1 MACLSRL
8 FLANPKIVGLISI
21 SCAEFGAQRRA
32 TDMGDETAK
41 DALTRRGFL
50 GVSSATLAA
59 ASVLGAEKLAAQETA
74 GPKTISE
81 KSRSDPGPTNSV
93 LDAQNP
99 SGNNPL
105 PTDAG
110 GVQTFK
116 YPFSFAHKRL
126 QEGGWSREVTQRELA
141 VSKSLAG
148 VDMRLTA
155 GGGREL
161 HWHTASEWAYMLYG
175 DARITCVDIDG
186 KSFVTDVKENEL
198 WFFPP
203 GIPHSIQGLGPDG
216 CEFMLVF
223 DDGNFSEYE
232 TVLLT
237 DWMAH
242 TPTDVVAKNFGVSE
256 KSLANMPKKEKFIF
270 QTAVPGPLED
280 DRRVAAGKLGPSPID
295 FAFRTMDMPPTR
307 SNKSGDVRIID
318 AKNFKVTTTSAAI
331 VTVKPGGV
339 RELHWHPNADEWQYF
354 YAGKGRMTV
363 FTTGGRAR
371 TMDFETGDVGYIQK
385 TLPHYIENTGTTDLK
400 FLEMFKSPY
409 YQDLALSEW
418 LSHTPPELVAPHL
431 NLYKATLDA
440 IPREETITM
449 PD

>member
-1 MACLSRL
+1 MS
-8 FLANPKIVGLISI
+8 
-21 SCAEFGAQRRA
+21 E
-32 TDMGDETAK
+32 ETVK

-50 GVSSATLAA
+50 GVSSATLTA
-59 ASVLGAEKLAAQETA
+59 ASVLGPEKLAAQEPA
-74 GPKTISE
+74 GSKTISD

-99 SGNNPL
+99 SANNPE

-126 QEGGWSREVTQRELA
+126 QEGGWSREVTQRELV

-155 GGGREL
+155 GGVREL
-161 HWHTASEWAYMLYG
+161 HWHTAAEWAIMLYG
-175 DARITCVDIDG
+175 DARITCIDLAG
-186 KSFVTDVKENEL
+186 KSFVTDVTKDEL

-216 CEFMLVF
+216 CEFLLVF

-242 TPTDVVAKNFGVSE
+242 TPPEIVAKNFGVSQ
-256 KSLANMPKKEKFIF
+256 SALANLPKRESFIF
-270 QTAVPGPLED
+270 QTDLPGSLEED
-280 DRRVAAGKLGPSPID
+280 KRVAAGTLGMSPID
-295 FAFRTMDMPPTR
+295 FAFRTMKYPATM
-307 SNKSGDVRIID
+307 SNKTGEVRIID
-318 AKNFKVTTTSAAI
+318 AKNFPVTTTSAAM
-331 VTVKPGGV
+331 VTLKPGGL
-339 RELHWHPNADEWQYF
+339 RELHWHPNADEWQFF
-354 YAGKGRMTV
+354 YGGQGRMTV
-363 FTTGGRAR
+363 FATGGRAR
-371 TMDFETGDVGYIQK
+371 TMDFQTGDVGYIQK

-400 FLEMFKSPY
+400 FLEMFKAPI

-418 LSHTPPELVAPHL
+418 LSHTPPELVAAHL
-431 NLYKATLDA
+431 HLDKATLDA
-440 IPREETITM
+440 IPRNKPLII